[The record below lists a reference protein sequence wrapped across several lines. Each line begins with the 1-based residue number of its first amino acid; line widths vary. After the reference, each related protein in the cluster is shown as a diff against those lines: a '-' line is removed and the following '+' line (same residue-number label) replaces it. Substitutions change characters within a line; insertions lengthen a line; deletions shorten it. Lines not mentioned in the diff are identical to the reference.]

1 MPFVKKR
8 FVVDEEV
15 QAFLYLMRTFNMRQG
30 DAQRLIAR
38 GRLLINGESMFDSS
52 RKIAGEIEL
61 VYFEALSRGVSPL
74 FEAKELLVYE
84 KESGVLVHPN
94 TMATEYSLLD
104 EIRHYAGDDANAVHR
119 IDMET
124 SGLLMASKNKRSE
137 PSLKMLFEQRKIKK
151 SYLAWVDG
159 NIDNPFQVDTP
170 IKTRDDFAFNKHKVC
185 ISEKGKHA
193 QTYFEPLRYDKEL
206 DATLLACFPHT
217 GRTHQIR
224 VHLFHVK
231 HPILGDPIYGSS
243 FDAAND
249 YLEGRLNNEDRLR
262 ETGASRLMLHAQS
275 LKFHFG
281 SDYEIVSK
289 MDFVEMKHLI
299 CEKELRKFNSKNCWK
314 ELP

>member
-8 FVVDEEV
+8 FVVLEEI
-15 QAFLYLMRTFNMRQG
+15 QAFLYLIKTFKMRQG

-38 GRLLINGESMFDSS
+38 GRLLIDSESMFDSS
-52 RKIAGEIEL
+52 RKITGEVEL
-61 VYFEALSRGVSPL
+61 VYFEASTRGVSPL
-74 FEAKELLVYE
+74 FESKDFSVYE

-104 EIRHYAGDDANAVHR
+104 EIRHHAGDDANAVHR

-137 PSLKMLFEQRKIKK
+137 PALKMLFEKRKIKK

-159 NIDNPFQVDTP
+159 YIDNSFQVDAP
-170 IKTRDDFAFNKHKVC
+170 IKTRDDYEFDKHKVC
-185 ISEKGKHA
+185 IDNQGKHA
-193 QTYFEPLRYDKEL
+193 LTYFKPLAYDKSL
-206 DATLLACFPHT
+206 DATLLECSPHT

-231 HPILGDPIYGSS
+231 HPILGDPIYGNS

-249 YLEGRLNNEDRLR
+249 YLEGRLGDEDRMI
-262 ETGASRLMLHAQS
+262 ETGAPRLLLHAQS
-275 LKFHFG
+275 LKFNYK
-281 SDYEIVSK
+281 SDFEIVSRV
-289 MDFVEMKHLI
+289 DIREMKNLI
-299 CEKELRKFNSKNCWK
+299 CKKDLRRFN
-314 ELP
+314 

>member
-8 FVVDEEV
+8 FVVKEEV
-15 QAFLYLMRTFNMRQG
+15 QAFLYLIRAFKMRQG

-61 VYFEALSRGVSPL
+61 VYFEALSRGVNPL
-74 FEAKELLVYE
+74 FEAKDFLIYE

-124 SGLLMASKNKRSE
+124 SGLLMASKNKSSE
-137 PSLKMLFEQRKIKK
+137 PSLKMLFEKRSIKK

-159 NIDNPFQVDTP
+159 NIDNPFQVDLP
-170 IKTRDDFAFNKHKVC
+170 IKTRDDYACNKHKVC
-185 ISEKGKHA
+185 VDPKGKHA
-193 QTYFEPLRYDKEL
+193 QTYFEPLVYDKAL
-206 DATLLACFPHT
+206 DTTLLACFPHT

-231 HPILGDPIYGSS
+231 HPILGDPIYGNS
-243 FDAAND
+243 FAAAND
-249 YLEGRLNNEDRLR
+249 YLEGRLKDEDRMI
-262 ETGASRLMLHAQS
+262 ETGASRLLLHAQS
-275 LKFHFG
+275 LKFNYK
-281 SDYEIVSK
+281 SQYEIYSK
-289 MDFVEMKHLI
+289 VDFLAMRAFI
-299 CEKELRKFNSKNCWK
+299 CSKEKRKFA
-314 ELP
+314 LFA

>member
-1 MPFVKKR
+1 MVPE
-8 FVVDEEV
+8 DI
-15 QAFLYLMRTFNMRQG
+15 QAFLYLIRTFNMRQG

-38 GRLLINGESMFDSS
+38 GRLLIDGESMFDSS
-52 RKIAGEIEL
+52 RKIIGEIEL
-61 VYFEALSRGVSPL
+61 VYFEAKSRGVSPL
-74 FEAKELLVYE
+74 FEAKDFLIYE

-104 EIRHYAGDDANAVHR
+104 EIRDYAGDDANAVHR

-124 SGLLMASKNKRSE
+124 SGLLMASKDKRSE

-159 NIDNPFQVDTP
+159 AIDNPFQVDRS
-170 IKTRDDFAFNKHKVC
+170 IKIRDDYEFNKHKVC
-185 ISEKGKHA
+185 IDDLGKHA
-193 QTYFEPLRYDKEL
+193 QTYFEPLYYDDKL
-206 DATLLACFPHT
+206 DATLLGCYPHT

-243 FDAAND
+243 FEAAND
-249 YLEGRLNNEDRLR
+249 YLEGRLKNEDRLR

-275 LKFHFG
+275 LKFHYK
-281 SDYEIVSK
+281 SDFEIVSK
-289 MDFVEMKHLI
+289 INFEEMKSLI
-299 CEKELRKFNSKNCWK
+299 CKKELRKFNM
-314 ELP
+314 

>member
-8 FVVDEEV
+8 FVVPEEI
-15 QAFLYLMRTFNMRQG
+15 QAFLYLIKIFNMRQG

-52 RKIAGEIEL
+52 RRIEGEIEL
-61 VYFEALSRGVSPL
+61 VYFEASSRGVSPL
-74 FEAKELLVYE
+74 FESKDFLVYE
-84 KESGVLVHPN
+84 KKSGVLVHPN

-104 EIRHYAGDDANAVHR
+104 EIRHYAGDNANAVHR

-137 PSLKMLFEQRKIKK
+137 PSLKMLFEKRKIKK

-159 NIDNPFQVDTP
+159 YIDNRFQVDAA
-170 IKTRDDFAFNKHKVC
+170 IKIRDDYEFNKHKVC
-185 ISEKGKHA
+185 IDSEGKQS
-193 QTYFEPLRYDKEL
+193 QTYFKPLAYDKTL

-231 HPILGDPIYGSS
+231 HPILGDPIYGNS

-249 YLEGRLNNEDRLR
+249 YLEGRLGDEDRMI
-262 ETGASRLMLHAQS
+262 ETGATRLLLHAQS
-275 LKFHFG
+275 LKFHYK
-281 SDYEIVSK
+281 SDFEIVSK
-289 MDFVEMKHLI
+289 VDMGEMKDLI
-299 CEKELRKFNSKNCWK
+299 CNKKMRRFNR
-314 ELP
+314 

>member
-1 MPFVKKR
+1 MPFVKKH
-8 FVVDEEV
+8 FVVPEEI
-15 QAFLYLMRTFNMRQG
+15 QAFLYLIRAFNMRQG

-52 RKIAGEIEL
+52 RKIIGEIEL
-61 VYFEALSRGVSPL
+61 VYFEALSREVKPL
-74 FEAKELLVYE
+74 FEAKDFLVYE

-104 EIRHYAGDDANAVHR
+104 EIRHHAGDDANAVHR

-124 SGLLMASKNKRSE
+124 SGLLMASKDKRSE
-137 PSLKMLFEQRKIKK
+137 PSLKMLFEKRKIQK

-159 NIDNPFQVDTP
+159 YIDNPFQVDARL
-170 IKTRDDFAFNKHKVC
+170 KTRDDYEFDKHKVC
-185 ISEKGKHA
+185 VDEKKGKCA
-193 QTYFEPLRYDKEL
+193 ETYFKPLSYDEQL
-206 DATLLACFPHT
+206 DATLVACFPHT

-243 FDAAND
+243 FEAAND
-249 YLEGRLNNEDRLR
+249 YLEGRLKKEDRLR
-262 ETGASRLMLHAQS
+262 ETGAPRLLLHAQS
-275 LKFHFG
+275 LKFHFK

-289 MDFVEMKHLI
+289 VDFWEMKHLI
-299 CEKELRKFNSKNCWK
+299 CEKELRKFNGKNC
-314 ELP
+314 

>member
-8 FVVDEEV
+8 FVVTEEI
-15 QAFLYLMRTFNMRQG
+15 QAFLYLIRTFKMRQG

-38 GRLLINGESMFDSS
+38 GRLLINGKSMFDSS

-61 VYFEALSRGVSPL
+61 VYFEALSRGMSPL
-74 FEAKELLVYE
+74 FEAKDFLVYE

-104 EIRHYAGDDANAVHR
+104 EIRHHAGDDANAVHR

-124 SGLLMASKNKRSE
+124 SGLLMASKDKRSE
-137 PSLKMLFEQRKIKK
+137 PSLKMLFEKRKIQK

-159 NIDNPFQVDTP
+159 YIDNPFQVDARL
-170 IKTRDDFAFNKHKVC
+170 KTRDDYEFDKHKVC
-185 ISEKGKHA
+185 VDEKRGKYA
-193 QTYFEPLRYDKEL
+193 ETYFKPLSYDEQL
-206 DATLLACFPHT
+206 DATLVACFPHT

-243 FDAAND
+243 FEAAND
-249 YLEGRLNNEDRLR
+249 YLEGRLKKEDRLR
-262 ETGASRLMLHAQS
+262 ETGAPRLLLHAQS
-275 LKFHFG
+275 LKFHFK

-289 MDFVEMKHLI
+289 VDFGEMKHLI
-299 CEKELRKFNSKNCWK
+299 CKKELRKFNDNNCQ
-314 ELP
+314 